1 MAAML
6 AQLVISARTKA
17 HLCQLSAQLV
27 IIDQSLRAMFAPSA
41 QKVHSASNEAQ
52 RTVWNVKSAH
62 LGESVSVKAQLTSQP
77 QHHALMAVFAGLAQ
91 APRSKKTV
99 LQATTAHPRRQTR
112 ASSTIDVR
120 RASSA
125 SLVPVSP
132 RGLGI
137 PALSPTIVHQGLVS
151 TTMQRRTQ
159 QK

>member
-17 HLCQLSAQLV
+17 HPCPSSAQLA

-62 LGESVSVKAQLTSQP
+62 LVESVSVKAQLTSRP

-99 LQATTAHPRRQTR
+99 LQATTAHLRRQTR

-137 PALSPTIVHQGLVS
+137 PALSPTTVHQGLVS
-151 TTMQRRTQ
+151 TTMQRRTL